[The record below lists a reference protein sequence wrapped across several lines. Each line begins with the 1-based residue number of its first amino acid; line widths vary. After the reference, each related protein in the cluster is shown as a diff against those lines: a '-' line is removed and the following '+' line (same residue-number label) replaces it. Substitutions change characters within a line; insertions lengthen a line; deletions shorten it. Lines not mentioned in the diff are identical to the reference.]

1 MSLSINNNSG
11 LYSGTELRKSQ
22 NNIMTSLAKLAA
34 GRRITKAA
42 DDAAGL
48 TVADSLS
55 SQARGFGQAM
65 RNAGDAASIVQIAD
79 GALAQSAG
87 LVSSIRVKALQ
98 AANASQSPASR
109 QALQADI
116 AKSLTQLGEISA
128 TTSFNGQKLLA
139 GGFTNKN
146 FQIGNNQGETVN
158 ISISSTTP
166 EQLGSQ
172 TTGRLANIDV
182 TTAEGAQKA
191 VSVADKA
198 LQQIDAS
205 RAKLGSQQN
214 QLNSSIASLATSQI
228 NTLSSVSTIRDLDFA
243 KESMNLSQMKTL
255 NKIKIFAAV
264 QANSS
269 QKNVIDILQNQT

>member
-1 MSLSINNNSG
+1 MSLSIGNNSG
-11 LYSGTELRKSQ
+11 LYSNTELQKSQ
-22 NNIMTSLAKLAA
+22 NNIFTSLAKLAA
-34 GRRITKAA
+34 GHRISKAA

-48 TVADSLS
+48 TIADSLS
-55 SQARGFGQAM
+55 SQARGFGQAI

-79 GALAQSAG
+79 GALAQSAD

-98 AANASQSPASR
+98 AANASQSPDSR

-116 AKSLTQLGEISA
+116 AKSLTQLGEISD

-139 GGFTNKN
+139 GDFTNKN
-146 FQIGNNQGETVN
+146 FQLGNNPGEAIN
-158 ISISSTTP
+158 ISIASTAP
-166 EQLGSQ
+166 AQLGSPE
-172 TTGRLANIDV
+172 TGQLANIDV

-214 QLNSSIASLATSQI
+214 QLSSSIANLATSQV
-228 NTLSSVSTIRDLDFA
+228 NTLSAESGIRDLDFA
-243 KESMNLSQMKTL
+243 KESTNLAQMKTL
-255 NKIKIFAAV
+255 NKIKVFAAA

-269 QKNVIDILQNQT
+269 RKNVINILQNPI